1 MELGPMAEAQRIA
14 HIDPEIFR
22 TFQPFDCLSDED
34 LLLLATKS
42 AVLSENRN
50 YRLFEHGS
58 DDTWTICLIDGT
70 VELEAKDG
78 AKKQIEGGTPAARR
92 PLAQLK
98 PRQFTATAL
107 SPVTFLRIDNSSLG
121 DYMNGI
127 IDSRYE
133 VEELGIGGDVE
144 LTSELLW
151 QQHNELLDNNMRLPS
166 LPAVALQV
174 NQLIDQDEV
183 DVGSVAKAVNS
194 DPAIAAKLI
203 RAANSPLYH
212 GQAQADSC
220 ERAIVRL
227 GMGTTRQL
235 VMSFAMRELFTTES
249 PALQKRM
256 TELWQHSTEVAAIC
270 FVLAQ
275 KTKKFEPE
283 QAMLAGLLHDI
294 GIVPLLAYAEKHPNL
309 AGDPAALEQLLQHNC
324 GKIGTMMLRKWNF
337 PEKFVV
343 AAAHADEWQR
353 QSEGQADY
361 ADLVIV
367 AQLHSFIGTPQ
378 MPKIPPMDALPPFQK
393 LTEGA
398 IDPRASLEI
407 LKQAK
412 QQIEQL
418 RAILRN

>member
-1 MELGPMAEAQRIA
+1 MAEAQRITSV
-14 HIDPEIFR
+14 DPEIFR
-22 TFQPFDCLSDED
+22 IFQAFDSLSDED

-42 AVLSENRN
+42 AVLSEKRDH
-50 YRLFEHGS
+50 RLFEHGS
-58 DDTWTICLIDGT
+58 NDPWTICLIDGT

-78 AKKQIEGGTPAARR
+78 AKKQIEGGSPAARR

-107 SPVTFLRIDNSSLG
+107 SPVTFLRIDNSTLG

-127 IDSRYE
+127 ISSRYE
-133 VEELGIGGDVE
+133 VEELGMEGDME

-151 QQHNELLDNNMRLPS
+151 QQHNELVDNTMQLPS
-166 LPAVALQV
+166 LPAVALKV
-174 NQLIDQDEV
+174 NQLIEQDDV
-183 DVGSVAKAVNS
+183 DVSSIAKAVNS

-256 TELWQHSTEVAAIC
+256 AELWRHSTEVAAIC

-294 GIVPLLAYAEKHPNL
+294 GIVPLLAHAEQQPNL
-309 AGDPAALEQLLQHNC
+309 AKDQAALEQLLNHNR
-324 GKIGTMMLRKWNF
+324 GKVGTMMLRKWNF

-343 AAAHADEWQR
+343 AAAHAEEWER
-353 QSEGQADY
+353 NSGNELDY

-367 AQLHSFIGTPQ
+367 AQLHGFIGTSK
-378 MPKIPPMDALPPFQK
+378 MPKIPPMDALPAFQK
-393 LTEGA
+393 LTEGNV
-398 IDPRASLEI
+398 DPRASLEI

-412 QQIEQL
+412 QEIEQL
-418 RAILRN
+418 RSLLRG